1 MSRRIVRRYGLKTA
15 QGKLA
20 LLAFCL
26 LMAALLFLPM
36 RAGQEDSLRLTPG
49 ALKMSVGGS
58 YQISCA
64 LSSDDMNQRLRFY
77 SEDSRVATIQADG
90 TVLALAS
97 GETVIHAEA
106 SGGATAELKVTVD
119 GVPLREL
126 KLNASE
132 LHIDK
137 GQISGLKASYNADAS
152 DTRLKWVSADETI
165 ATVDNAGR
173 IEGVGGGT
181 TWVSVVAPN
190 GLSASARVYVEVEG
204 TAVHI
209 SPNDLILGV
218 GASVPLKLSYLP
230 LDCTDSV
237 QRWAS
242 SNPEVLTVD
251 EDGVL
256 HANGVGTA
264 YVTVLTK
271 DRLTAGMEVK
281 VEPAPKDL
289 QLDPTRATL
298 ERGDTLEMQ
307 VMFLAEDGSV
317 DAQSDHLV
325 VWSSEDPSVATVDSS
340 GCVTA
345 LKSGSTRISATAD
358 GFTASCRLQVQ
369 VTIQEILLDHDEVY
383 LLKEDSGTPIQLKW
397 VISPVDVDD
406 PTVRFE
412 SDNEQVAQVTKD
424 GLVTMT
430 GGYGTAVIT
439 AYSDSGAS
447 ARFTVNV
454 VTQLPEA
461 EPEPTEEP
469 PAQGAYGEYSAEDG
483 RYADGDELYSDADDF
498 YTGGDDFSPD
508 GDDVYDDGFSQSDL
522 YEDNIYGETPPPGG
536 EAP

>member
-1 MSRRIVRRYGLKTA
+1 MKTA

-36 RAGQEDSLRLTPG
+36 RAGQEDSLWIAPG

-90 TVLALAS
+90 TVLALAP
-97 GETVIHAEA
+97 GETVIRAEA

-119 GVPLREL
+119 GVPMREL

-152 DTRLKWVSADETI
+152 DTRLQWVSADESI
-165 ATVDNAGR
+165 AKVDAAGR

-190 GLSASARVYVEVEG
+190 GLSASAQVFVEVEG

-209 SPNDLILGV
+209 SPNDLTLGV
-218 GASVPLKLSYLP
+218 GASVPLKVSYLP

-251 EDGVL
+251 ENGVL
-256 HANGVGTA
+256 HANGVGPA

-271 DRLTAGMEVK
+271 GRLTAGMEVT

-289 QLDPTRATL
+289 QLDPSRATI

-325 VWSSEDPSVATVDSS
+325 VWSSEDPTVATVDQN

-345 LKSGSTRISATAD
+345 LKSGSTKISATAD
-358 GFTASCRLQVQ
+358 GITATCRLQVQ

-383 LLKEDSGTPIQLKW
+383 LLKEDTGTPIQLRW

-454 VTQLPEA
+454 VTQLPE
-461 EPEPTEEP
+461 EKPEPTEIPVE
-469 PAQGAYGEYSAEDG
+469 GAYGEYSAEDG
-483 RYADGDELYSDADDF
+483 EFDDGDVS
-498 YTGGDDFSPD
+498 GDDAFSE
-508 GDDVYDDGFSQSDL
+508 SDL